1 MSYEEF
7 NLEQISSDFGL
18 AIEENVELFADI
30 QEVQLDEF
38 FLKYLHNNIPL
49 AVAISTEKAKSEM
62 IIAPILI
69 EFRRMLNNQI
79 SLFSGVKFNVDN
91 TRGLNGFC
99 DFLISRSRQQSF
111 IKSPVMAIV
120 EAKND
125 NIKSGYA
132 QCMAEMIAAQI
143 FNEREGKEFENIFGV
158 VTNGNQWKF
167 LKLNKDT
174 IYIDLNDYYI
184 ISPEKIMG
192 ILISMVKPES
202 TLSTFLWSLSSYF
215 LNPIIK
221 NLD

>member
-7 NLEQISSDFGL
+7 NLEQINSDFGL
-18 AIEENVELFADI
+18 TIEENVELFADI

-38 FLKYLHNNIPL
+38 FLRYLHNNIPL

-62 IIAPILI
+62 ILAPILI
-69 EFRRMLNNQI
+69 ELRRMLNNQI
-79 SLFSGVKFNVDN
+79 SLFSGIKFNVDS

-111 IKSPVMAIV
+111 IKSPVVAIV

-132 QCMAEMIAAQI
+132 QCMAEMIAAKI
-143 FNEREGKEFENIFGV
+143 FNKREDKEFESIFGV

-167 LKLNKDT
+167 LKLNQDE

-192 ILISMVKPES
+192 ILISMVKPEC
-202 TLSTFLWSLSSYF
+202 LSS
-215 LNPIIK
+215 LQVNG
-221 NLD
+221 

>member
-1 MSYEEF
+1 
-7 NLEQISSDFGL
+7 
-18 AIEENVELFADI
+18 
-30 QEVQLDEF
+30 VQLDEF
-38 FLKYLHNNIPL
+38 FLRYLHNNIPL

-69 EFRRMLNNQI
+69 ELRRMLNNQI
-79 SLFSGVKFNVDN
+79 SLFSGVKFNVDS

-111 IKSPVMAIV
+111 IKSPVVAIV

-143 FNEREGKEFENIFGV
+143 FNEREGKELESIFGV

-192 ILISMVKPES
+192 ILISMVKPE
-202 TLSTFLWSLSSYF
+202 FGEA
-215 LNPIIK
+215 
-221 NLD
+221 

>member
-38 FLKYLHNNIPL
+38 FLRYLHNNIPL

-62 IIAPILI
+62 ILAPILI
-69 EFRRMLNNQI
+69 ELRRMLNNQI
-79 SLFSGVKFNVDN
+79 SLFSGVKFNVDS

-111 IKSPVMAIV
+111 IKSPVVAIV

-143 FNEREGKEFENIFGV
+143 FNEREGKEIESIFGV

-167 LKLNKDT
+167 LKLNKDV

-202 TLSTFLWSLSSYF
+202 I
-215 LNPIIK
+215 N
-221 NLD
+221 NVQVNG

>member
-7 NLEQISSDFGL
+7 NLEEISSDFGL
-18 AIEENVELFADI
+18 VIEENVELFADI

-38 FLKYLHNNIPL
+38 FLRYLHNNIPL

-62 IIAPILI
+62 ILAPILI
-69 EFRRMLNNQI
+69 ELRRMLNNQI
-79 SLFSGVKFNVDN
+79 SLFSGVKFNVDS

-111 IKSPVMAIV
+111 IKSPVVAIV

-132 QCMAEMIAAQI
+132 QCMAEMIAAKI
-143 FNEREGKEFENIFGV
+143 FNEREGKEVESIFGV

-184 ISPEKIMG
+184 ISPDKIMG

-202 TLSTFLWSLSSYF
+202 VNSMQLSG
-215 LNPIIK
+215 
-221 NLD
+221 

>member
-18 AIEENVELFADI
+18 EIEENVELFADI

-38 FLKYLHNNIPL
+38 FLRYLHNNIPL

-62 IIAPILI
+62 ILAPILI
-69 EFRRMLNNQI
+69 ELRRMLNNQI
-79 SLFSGVKFNVDN
+79 SLFSGVKFNVDS

-111 IKSPVMAIV
+111 IKSPVVAIV

-132 QCMAEMIAAQI
+132 QCMAEMIAAKI
-143 FNEREGKEFENIFGV
+143 FNERESKEFESIFGV

-202 TLSTFLWSLSSYF
+202 INSVQV
-215 LNPIIK
+215 NG
-221 NLD
+221 

>member
-38 FLKYLHNNIPL
+38 FLRYLHNNIPL

-62 IIAPILI
+62 ILAPILI
-69 EFRRMLNNQI
+69 ELRRMLNNQI
-79 SLFSGVKFNVDN
+79 SLFSGVKFNVDS

-111 IKSPVMAIV
+111 IKSPVVAIV

-143 FNEREGKEFENIFGV
+143 FNEREGKELESIFGV

-202 TLSTFLWSLSSYF
+202 I
-215 LNPIIK
+215 N
-221 NLD
+221 NVQVNG

>member
-7 NLEQISSDFGL
+7 NLEQISSEFGL
-18 AIEENVELFADI
+18 EIEENVELFADI

-38 FLKYLHNNIPL
+38 FLRYLHNNIPL

-62 IIAPILI
+62 ILAPILI
-69 EFRRMLNNQI
+69 ELRRMLNNQI
-79 SLFSGVKFNVDN
+79 SLFSGVKFNVDS

-111 IKSPVMAIV
+111 IKSPVVAIV

-143 FNEREGKEFENIFGV
+143 FNEREGKEIESIFGV

-167 LKLNKDT
+167 LKLNKDV

-202 TLSTFLWSLSSYF
+202 INSVQV
-215 LNPIIK
+215 NG
-221 NLD
+221 

>member
-62 IIAPILI
+62 ILAPILI
-69 EFRRMLNNQI
+69 ELRRMLNNQI
-79 SLFSGVKFNVDN
+79 SLFSGVKFNVDS

-111 IKSPVMAIV
+111 IKSPVVTIV

-132 QCMAEMIAAQI
+132 QCMAEMIAAKI
-143 FNEREGKEFENIFGV
+143 FNEREGKEVESIFGV

-167 LKLNKDT
+167 LKLNKDV

-202 TLSTFLWSLSSYF
+202 ITSMQVNS
-215 LNPIIK
+215 
-221 NLD
+221 

>member
-7 NLEQISSDFGL
+7 NLEQISSNFGL

-38 FLKYLHNNIPL
+38 FLRYLHNNIPL
-49 AVAISTEKAKSEM
+49 AVAISTKKAKSEM

-69 EFRRMLNNQI
+69 ELRRMLNNQI
-79 SLFSGVKFNVDN
+79 SLFSGVKFNVDS

-111 IKSPVMAIV
+111 IKSPVVAIV

-132 QCMAEMIAAQI
+132 QCMAEMIAAKI

-202 TLSTFLWSLSSYF
+202 INSVQV
-215 LNPIIK
+215 NG
-221 NLD
+221 

>member
-18 AIEENVELFADI
+18 VIEENIELFADI

-38 FLKYLHNNIPL
+38 FLRYLHNNIPL

-62 IIAPILI
+62 ILAPILI
-69 EFRRMLNNQI
+69 ELRRMLKNQI
-79 SLFSGVKFNVDN
+79 SLFSGVKFNVDS

-111 IKSPVMAIV
+111 IKSPVVAIV

-132 QCMAEMIAAQI
+132 QCMAEMIAAKI
-143 FNEREGKEFENIFGV
+143 FNEREGKEVENIFGV

-202 TLSTFLWSLSSYF
+202 INSMQI
-215 LNPIIK
+215 NG
-221 NLD
+221 

>member
-38 FLKYLHNNIPL
+38 FLRYLHNNIPL

-62 IIAPILI
+62 ILAPILI
-69 EFRRMLNNQI
+69 ELRRMLNNQI
-79 SLFSGVKFNVDN
+79 SLFSGVKFNVDS

-111 IKSPVMAIV
+111 IKSPVVAIV

-143 FNEREGKEFENIFGV
+143 FNEREGKEFESIFGV

-202 TLSTFLWSLSSYF
+202 INSVQV
-215 LNPIIK
+215 NG
-221 NLD
+221 

>member
-38 FLKYLHNNIPL
+38 FLRYLHNNIPL

-62 IIAPILI
+62 ILAPILI
-69 EFRRMLNNQI
+69 ELRRMLNNQI
-79 SLFSGVKFNVDN
+79 SLFSGVKFNVDS

-111 IKSPVMAIV
+111 IKSPVVAIV

-143 FNEREGKEFENIFGV
+143 FNEREGKEIESIFGV

-167 LKLNKDT
+167 LKLNKDV

-202 TLSTFLWSLSSYF
+202 INSVQV
-215 LNPIIK
+215 NG
-221 NLD
+221 

>member
-30 QEVQLDEF
+30 QEVQLDDF
-38 FLKYLHNNIPL
+38 FLRYLHNNIPL

-62 IIAPILI
+62 ILAPILI
-69 EFRRMLNNQI
+69 ELRRMLNNQI
-79 SLFSGVKFNVDN
+79 SLFSGVKFNVDS

-111 IKSPVMAIV
+111 IKSPVVAIV

-143 FNEREGKEFENIFGV
+143 FNEREGKELESIFGV

-192 ILISMVKPES
+192 ILISMVKPE
-202 TLSTFLWSLSSYF
+202 FGEA
-215 LNPIIK
+215 
-221 NLD
+221 

>member
-38 FLKYLHNNIPL
+38 FLRYLHNNIPL

-62 IIAPILI
+62 ILAPILI
-69 EFRRMLNNQI
+69 ELRRMLNNQI
-79 SLFSGVKFNVDN
+79 SLFSGVKFNVDS

-111 IKSPVMAIV
+111 IKSPVVAIV

-143 FNEREGKEFENIFGV
+143 FNEREGKEFESIFGV

-167 LKLNKDT
+167 LKLNKDV

-202 TLSTFLWSLSSYF
+202 INSV
-215 LNPIIK
+215 
-221 NLD
+221 

>member
-38 FLKYLHNNIPL
+38 FLRYLHNNIPL

-62 IIAPILI
+62 ILAPILI
-69 EFRRMLNNQI
+69 ELRRMLNNQI
-79 SLFSGVKFNVDN
+79 SLFSGVKFNVDS

-111 IKSPVMAIV
+111 IKSPVVAIV

-143 FNEREGKEFENIFGV
+143 FNEREGKEIENIFGV

-167 LKLNKDT
+167 LKLNKDV

-202 TLSTFLWSLSSYF
+202 INSVQVNS
-215 LNPIIK
+215 
-221 NLD
+221 

>member
-18 AIEENVELFADI
+18 IIEENIELFADI
-30 QEVQLDEF
+30 QEVQLEEF
-38 FLKYLHNNIPL
+38 FLRYLHNNIPL

-62 IIAPILI
+62 ILAPILI
-69 EFRRMLNNQI
+69 ELRRMLNNQI
-79 SLFSGVKFNVDN
+79 SLFSGVKFNVDS

-111 IKSPVMAIV
+111 IKSPVVAIV

-143 FNEREGKEFENIFGV
+143 FNEREGKEIESIFGV

-202 TLSTFLWSLSSYF
+202 INSMQV
-215 LNPIIK
+215 NG
-221 NLD
+221 

>member
-18 AIEENVELFADI
+18 VIEENVELFADI
-30 QEVQLDEF
+30 QEVQLEEF
-38 FLKYLHNNIPL
+38 FLRYLHNNIPL

-62 IIAPILI
+62 ILAPILI
-69 EFRRMLNNQI
+69 ELRRILNNQI
-79 SLFSGVKFNVDN
+79 SLFSGVKFNVDS

-111 IKSPVMAIV
+111 IKSPVVAIV

-132 QCMAEMIAAQI
+132 QCMAEMIAAKI
-143 FNEREGKEFENIFGV
+143 FNERESKEFESIFGV

-167 LKLNKDT
+167 LKLNKDV

-192 ILISMVKPES
+192 ILMSMVKPES
-202 TLSTFLWSLSSYF
+202 INSVQV
-215 LNPIIK
+215 NG
-221 NLD
+221 

>member
-7 NLEQISSDFGL
+7 NLEQISSDFDL
-18 AIEENVELFADI
+18 EIEENVELFADI
-30 QEVQLDEF
+30 QEVKLDEF

-69 EFRRMLNNQI
+69 ELRRMLNNQI
-79 SLFSGVKFNVDN
+79 SLFSGVEFNVDS

-111 IKSPVMAIV
+111 IKSPVVAIV

-132 QCMAEMIAAQI
+132 QCMAEMIAAKI
-143 FNEREGKEFENIFGV
+143 FNEREDKEFENIFGV

-167 LKLNKDT
+167 LKLNEDV

-202 TLSTFLWSLSSYF
+202 INSVQV
-215 LNPIIK
+215 NG
-221 NLD
+221 

>member
-7 NLEQISSDFGL
+7 NLEEISSDFGL
-18 AIEENVELFADI
+18 VIEENVELFADI

-38 FLKYLHNNIPL
+38 FLRYLHNNIPL

-62 IIAPILI
+62 ILAPILI
-69 EFRRMLNNQI
+69 ELRRMLNNQI
-79 SLFSGVKFNVDN
+79 SLFSGVKFNVDS

-111 IKSPVMAIV
+111 IKSPVVAIV

-132 QCMAEMIAAQI
+132 QCMAEMIAAKI
-143 FNEREGKEFENIFGV
+143 FNEREGKEVENIFGV

-202 TLSTFLWSLSSYF
+202 INSMQI
-215 LNPIIK
+215 NG
-221 NLD
+221 

>member
-18 AIEENVELFADI
+18 AIEEDFELFADI

-38 FLKYLHNNIPL
+38 FLRYLHNNIPL

-69 EFRRMLNNQI
+69 ELRRMLNNQI
-79 SLFSGVKFNVDN
+79 SLFSGVKFNVDS

-111 IKSPVMAIV
+111 IKSPVVAIV

-132 QCMAEMIAAQI
+132 QCMAEMIAAKI

-192 ILISMVKPES
+192 ILISMAKPES
-202 TLSTFLWSLSSYF
+202 INSV
-215 LNPIIK
+215 
-221 NLD
+221 

>member
-18 AIEENVELFADI
+18 AIEEDFELFADI

-38 FLKYLHNNIPL
+38 FLRYLHNNIPL

-62 IIAPILI
+62 ILAPILI
-69 EFRRMLNNQI
+69 ELRRMLNNQI
-79 SLFSGVKFNVDN
+79 SLFSGVKFNVDS

-111 IKSPVMAIV
+111 IKSPVVAIV

-192 ILISMVKPES
+192 ILISMAKPES
-202 TLSTFLWSLSSYF
+202 INSV
-215 LNPIIK
+215 
-221 NLD
+221 

>member
-18 AIEENVELFADI
+18 AIEENFELFADI

-38 FLKYLHNNIPL
+38 FLRYLHNNIPL

-62 IIAPILI
+62 ILAQILI
-69 EFRRMLNNQI
+69 ELRRMLNNQI
-79 SLFSGVKFNVDN
+79 SLFSGVKFNVDS

-111 IKSPVMAIV
+111 IKSPVVAIV

-132 QCMAEMIAAQI
+132 QCMAEMIAAKI
-143 FNEREGKEFENIFGV
+143 FNEREDKEFESIFGV

-167 LKLNKDT
+167 LKLNKEV

-202 TLSTFLWSLSSYF
+202 INSVQV
-215 LNPIIK
+215 NG
-221 NLD
+221 